1 MILRI
6 FSPDSFYTKRARF
19 AAILWTLLILFAC
32 FTPSADIPRVDI
44 PLIDK
49 WTHVVL
55 FGVFSF
61 LWLCAR
67 PVLTSKRVISL
78 LIISVSF
85 GAVIELLQGLLT
97 FLGRSMEFWD
107 AVADAIGGV
116 TGIAVF
122 IIPAILLKNRF
133 RQQ

>member
-1 MILRI
+1 MIFRI
-6 FSPDSFYTKRARF
+6 FSPDSSYTKRARF

-32 FTPSADIPRVDI
+32 FTPSVDIPRVDI

-67 PVLTSKRVISL
+67 PTLTMKWVLQLLMIS
-78 LIISVSF
+78 IAF
-85 GAVIELLQGLLT
+85 GAGIELLQGLLI
-97 FLGRSMEFWD
+97 FLGRAMEFWD
-107 AVADAIGGV
+107 AVADALGGV
-116 TGIAVF
+116 VGVIVF
-122 IIPAILLKNRF
+122 CIPAVLLKNTVR
-133 RQQ
+133 

>member
-6 FSPDSFYTKRARF
+6 FSPDSPYTKRARF
-19 AAILWTLLILFAC
+19 AAMLWTLLILFAC

-55 FGVFSF
+55 FGIFSF

-67 PVLTSKRVISL
+67 PALTLKWVLNL
-78 LIISVSF
+78 LIISIAF
-85 GAVIELLQGLLT
+85 GAAVELLQGLLT

-107 AVADAIGGV
+107 AVADALGGV
-116 TGIAVF
+116 AGVF
-122 IIPAILLKNRF
+122 VFCVPAMLLKNRV
-133 RQQ
+133 R